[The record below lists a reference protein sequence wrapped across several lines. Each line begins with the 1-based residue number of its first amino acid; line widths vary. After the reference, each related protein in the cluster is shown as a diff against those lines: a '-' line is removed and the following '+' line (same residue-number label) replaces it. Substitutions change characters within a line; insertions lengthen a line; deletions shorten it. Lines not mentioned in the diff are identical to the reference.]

1 MIAYGMG
8 RPSRFMMR
16 ALCPRIQE
24 TDRRMAKEPA
34 TPALNQEDVAVL
46 LATLRKSGR
55 PMTTAEL
62 VATLRDAATKR

>member
-1 MIAYGMG
+1 
-8 RPSRFMMR
+8 
-16 ALCPRIQE
+16 
-24 TDRRMAKEPA
+24 MAKEPA